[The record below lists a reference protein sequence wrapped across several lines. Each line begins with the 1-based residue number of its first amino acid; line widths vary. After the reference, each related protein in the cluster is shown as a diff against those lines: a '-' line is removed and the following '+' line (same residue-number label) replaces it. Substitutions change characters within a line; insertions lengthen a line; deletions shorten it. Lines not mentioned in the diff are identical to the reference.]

1 MKYVP
6 GNIFENTIYSSAAD
20 TIGYLATGI
29 LYQFVGGKIS
39 LVVSYALA
47 AICGAGLLIVSA

>member
-6 GNIFENTIYSSAAD
+6 GNIFENTIYSSTAD

-29 LYQFVGGKIS
+29 LF
-39 LVVSYALA
+39 
-47 AICGAGLLIVSA
+47 